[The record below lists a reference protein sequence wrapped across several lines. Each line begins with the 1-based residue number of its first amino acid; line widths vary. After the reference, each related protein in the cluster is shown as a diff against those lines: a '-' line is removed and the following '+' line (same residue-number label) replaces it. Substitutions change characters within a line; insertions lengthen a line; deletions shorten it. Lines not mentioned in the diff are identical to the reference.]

1 MAAASQTIAA
11 MPAGDV
17 TFADNEIAFG
27 KTFHEIADAFD
38 DADELV
44 PDGHRDGDG
53 LLGPGIPV
61 IYMYVRPADRGFQ
74 DPDEHVIPLHVGHRR
89 FLEPESRLG
98 LRLHHSLHRF
108 LHGPKLTAARKMSIL
123 RVIESFEMMDEMP
136 ATLEQPA
143 SETVKPR
150 SVFILRF
157 ISTVVLWSVALA
169 IAFSGYEV
177 LFWLLISAFGLVALL
192 EFYRML
198 DHANLPNFKIT
209 GLICGGIMLAG
220 SFYYF
225 SKVGPAQSYDFE
237 LSVLLFFLLTVFTRQ
252 MFARLKHDEPL
263 RTMAYTLFG
272 LLYVLWLFNFI
283 TKILY
288 LTPRAADGTVTG
300 QFYVLYLIAVT
311 KFSDMG
317 AYLTGSA
324 IGRHLMSPHI
334 SAKKTWEGFFGA
346 LVFALLCSLALFKL
360 MPGHLSMLTWT
371 HATVLGLLLGFAAII
386 GDLGESIIKRSTGV
400 KDSGGLLPG
409 IGGALDLIDSLL
421 FTAPLL
427 FFYLRLVIRVS

>member
-1 MAAASQTIAA
+1 
-11 MPAGDV
+11 
-17 TFADNEIAFG
+17 
-27 KTFHEIADAFD
+27 
-38 DADELV
+38 
-44 PDGHRDGDG
+44 
-53 LLGPGIPV
+53 
-61 IYMYVRPADRGFQ
+61 
-74 DPDEHVIPLHVGHRR
+74 
-89 FLEPESRLG
+89 
-98 LRLHHSLHRF
+98 
-108 LHGPKLTAARKMSIL
+108 
-123 RVIESFEMMDEMP
+123 MP
-136 ATLEQPA
+136 ATLEQAA
-143 SETVKPR
+143 SETATPR

-157 ISTVVLWSVALA
+157 VSTIVLWSIALA
-169 IAFSGYEV
+169 IAFSGYEI
-177 LFWLLISAFGLVALL
+177 LFWLLISAFGLIALL

-209 GLICGGIMLAG
+209 GLICGAILLVG

-237 LSVLLFFLLTVFTRQ
+237 VAVLLFFLLTVFARQ
-252 MFARLKHDEPL
+252 MFARLREDEPL
-263 RTMAYTLFG
+263 RTMAYTFFG

-288 LTPRAADGTVTG
+288 LTPRAENGVVTG

-324 IGRHLMSPHI
+324 FGRHLMSPHI

-346 LVFALLCSLALFKL
+346 LALALLCSLALVKF
-360 MPGHLSMLTWT
+360 MPGHLSKLTWT
-371 HATVLGLLLGFAAII
+371 HATVLGLLLGFAAVI
-386 GDLGESIIKRSTGV
+386 GDLGESIVKRSTGV